1 MTATPADPIMEAI
14 GRAVMTGQNGD
25 KAAARATLLE
35 LWSEIGVV
43 GDPLHRCTLAHSMA
57 DLYEDAAQALAWD
70 VRALDA
76 ADAATD
82 ERVQAHHAG
91 LQIAGFYPSL
101 HLNLADDYRR
111 LGSFAA
117 AEAHLDEADK
127 SASHLPEGPYGD
139 LILSG
144 IKGVAAAIAA
154 RDTAPRPSAP
164 GGRGLPL
171 TGIHLSWR
179 PR

>member
-1 MTATPADPIMEAI
+1 MTATPAAPDPIMDAI
-14 GRAVMTGQNGD
+14 GRAVMQGQNGD
-25 KAAARATLLE
+25 TAAAREAMLE
-35 LWSEIGVV
+35 LWTRIGVT

-91 LQIAGFYPSL
+91 LAIAGFYPSL

-111 LGSFAA
+111 LGSFEAA
-117 AEAHLDEADK
+117 QAHIDAADQ
-127 SASHLPEGPYGD
+127 AAPALPEGPYGD
-139 LILSG
+139 LIRSA
-144 IKGVAAAIAA
+144 IKEVAAAIGENDTTPKSSPGAA
-154 RDTAPRPSAP
+154 R
-164 GGRGLPL
+164 
-171 TGIHLSWR
+171 
-179 PR
+179 

>member
-1 MTATPADPIMEAI
+1 MTATPAAPDPIMDAI
-14 GRAVMTGQNGD
+14 GRAVMQGQNGD
-25 KAAARATLLE
+25 TAAAREAMLE
-35 LWSEIGVV
+35 LWTRIGVT

-91 LQIAGFYPSL
+91 LAIAGFYPSL

-111 LGSFAA
+111 LGSFEAAQTHIDA
-117 AEAHLDEADK
+117 AEQAAP
-127 SASHLPEGPYGD
+127 ALPEGPYGG
-139 LILSG
+139 LIRSA
-144 IKGVAAAIAA
+144 IKEVAAAIGEK
-154 RDTAPRPSAP
+154 DTAPRPSAP
-164 GGRGLPL
+164 GAAG
-171 TGIHLSWR
+171 
-179 PR
+179 

>member
-1 MTATPADPIMEAI
+1 MTETPAAPDPIMDAI
-14 GRAVMTGQNGD
+14 GRAVVQGHNGD
-25 KAAARATLLE
+25 IAEARTALLD
-35 LWSEIGVV
+35 LWNRIGVT

-57 DLYEDAAQALAWD
+57 DLYDDAAGALAWD

-111 LGSFAA
+111 LGSFEAAGAHIDA
-117 AEAHLDEADK
+117 AEQAAP
-127 SASHLPEGPYGD
+127 ALPEGPYGD
-139 LILSG
+139 LIRRAVEE
-144 IKGVAAAIAA
+144 VAAAIAEK
-154 RDTAPRPSAP
+154 DTAPRASAP
-164 GGRGLPL
+164 GSGG
-171 TGIHLSWR
+171 
-179 PR
+179 